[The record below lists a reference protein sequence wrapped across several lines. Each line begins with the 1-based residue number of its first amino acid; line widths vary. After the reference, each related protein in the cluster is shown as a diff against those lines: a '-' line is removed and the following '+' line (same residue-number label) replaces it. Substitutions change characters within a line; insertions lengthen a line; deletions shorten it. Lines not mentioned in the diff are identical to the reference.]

1 MTKEIISRASNR
13 SFSRIPRSNG
23 RSAAGSEVTE
33 IMTRQIKFAAL
44 LTIMTLALGGLARAQ
59 WDVMTTTTI
68 NAVMT
73 PRRGNPD
80 IKMAIAMAS
89 SKAGTKGERTIR
101 RISALPTRAKPAAV
115 TGTGWVRSGCIRTPT
130 ATGTAPDSGQAT
142 TMRAVHGA
150 TATAIPITSPP
161 STAAAVMAAPGSVI
175 GPTRL
180 VFKMA
185 RQWHAKMRQEANRII
200 RGLADATMMR
210 TTAIAARTAT
220 KAPIRLS
227 MRMVIVPATS
237 LHAAATKL
245 FQVASR
251 DELPG
256 QPAARPGM
264 GYFSSPRVLQ
274 LSEQCI

>member
-1 MTKEIISRASNR
+1 
-13 SFSRIPRSNG
+13 
-23 RSAAGSEVTE
+23 
-33 IMTRQIKFAAL
+33 MTRQIKFAAL

-59 WDVMTTTTI
+59 WDDDDDYYQ
-68 NAVMT
+68 
-73 PRRGNPD
+73 RGNGAQARQSGYQNGYRDGVKQGRHEGRENDPEDFRAPD
-80 IKMAIAMAS
+80 AGQAS
-89 SKAGTKGERTIR
+89 
-101 RISALPTRAKPAAV
+101 RAA

-130 ATGTAPDSGQAT
+130 ATGIAPDSGQAT
-142 TMRAVHGA
+142 TMRAVRGA

-180 VFKMA
+180 GFKMA

-200 RGLADATMMR
+200 RGLADAMMMR

-227 MRMVIVPATS
+227 MRMAIVAATS
-237 LHAAATKL
+237 LHPASTKL

-264 GYFSSPRVLQ
+264 GYFSSPRVLE
-274 LSEQCI
+274 LSEQCRI

>member
-1 MTKEIISRASNR
+1 
-13 SFSRIPRSNG
+13 
-23 RSAAGSEVTE
+23 
-33 IMTRQIKFAAL
+33 MTRQIKFAAL

-59 WDVMTTTTI
+59 WDDDDDYYQ
-68 NAVMT
+68 
-73 PRRGNPD
+73 RGNGAQARQSGYQNGYRDGVKQGRHEGRENDPED
-80 IKMAIAMAS
+80 
-89 SKAGTKGERTIR
+89 
-101 RISALPTRAKPAAV
+101 SAFPTRAKPAAA

-130 ATGTAPDSGQAT
+130 ATGIAPDSGQAT
-142 TMRAVHGA
+142 TMRAVRGA

-227 MRMVIVPATS
+227 MRMAIVPATS

>member
-1 MTKEIISRASNR
+1 
-13 SFSRIPRSNG
+13 
-23 RSAAGSEVTE
+23 
-33 IMTRQIKFAAL
+33 MTRQIKFAAL
-44 LTIMTLALGGLARAQ
+44 LTIMTLALGGLAHAQ
-59 WDVMTTTTI
+59 WDDDDDYYQ
-68 NAVMT
+68 
-73 PRRGNPD
+73 RGNGAQARQSGYQNGYRDGVKQGRHEGRENDPEDFRAPD
-80 IKMAIAMAS
+80 AGQAS
-89 SKAGTKGERTIR
+89 
-101 RISALPTRAKPAAV
+101 RAA

-130 ATGTAPDSGQAT
+130 ATGIAPDSGQAT
-142 TMRAVHGA
+142 TMRAVRGA

-227 MRMVIVPATS
+227 MRMAIVPATS

-251 DELPG
+251 DKLPG

-274 LSEQCI
+274 LSEQCRI

>member
-1 MTKEIISRASNR
+1 
-13 SFSRIPRSNG
+13 
-23 RSAAGSEVTE
+23 
-33 IMTRQIKFAAL
+33 MTRQIKFAAL

-59 WDVMTTTTI
+59 WDDDDDYYQ
-68 NAVMT
+68 
-73 PRRGNPD
+73 RGNGAQARQSGYQNGYRDGVKQGRHEGRENDPEDFRAPD
-80 IKMAIAMAS
+80 AGQAS
-89 SKAGTKGERTIR
+89 RGYRDWMGPI
-101 RISALPTRAKPAAV
+101 
-115 TGTGWVRSGCIRTPT
+115 WVYQNAS
-130 ATGTAPDSGQAT
+130 ATGIAPDSGQAT
-142 TMRAVHGA
+142 TMRAVRGA

-175 GPTRL
+175 EPTRL

-227 MRMVIVPATS
+227 MRMAIVPATS

-256 QPAARPGM
+256 QPAARPGD
-264 GYFSSPRVLQ
+264 GL
-274 LSEQCI
+274 L